1 MATRRASGS
10 EAPAS
15 HQRGPPACAP
25 GGGSSRRPG
34 GAPLRGA
41 LRRTPPPAGPRPPG
55 SPEPAVSAASSSPR
69 HQPGPPCSAA
79 DLRGP
84 AHSAPPYP
92 SGLPLGV
99 GEESVSIP
107 EPVLRLREL
116 QRLHSDMNAQ
126 LRRTHAELEKAT
138 SAEQL
143 KRLQSSAEEMVRAVE
158 QISAR
163 MTGFTDDLWAIADL
177 VGRHESLQRTLE
189 DVEQRHA
196 ALSAQRSADGAAAGT
211 APAARAD
218 QTEAELLDEY
228 EALGA
233 AFDRSYTELSTVLRE
248 WHRVHSDEPT
258 R

>member
-79 DLRGP
+79 D
-84 AHSAPPYP
+84 
-92 SGLPLGV
+92 LGV